1 MPNEVFGTLTSK
13 CSMNRL
19 SPIVSNG
26 ENDFVGYVSIAH
38 GVKLSLLR
46 MEQGADRGGVEQVE
60 GLQW

>member
-1 MPNEVFGTLTSK
+1 
-13 CSMNRL
+13 MNSL